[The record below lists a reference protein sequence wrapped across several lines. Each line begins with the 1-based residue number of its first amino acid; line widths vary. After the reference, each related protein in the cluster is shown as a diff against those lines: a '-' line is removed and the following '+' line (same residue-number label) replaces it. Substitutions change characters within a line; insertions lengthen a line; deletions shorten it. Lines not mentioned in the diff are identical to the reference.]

1 MAFFDSKNK
10 TIATYEKSI
19 SDKNASINRYYDEIG
34 RLYYGQYKDMN
45 VDNTKDINTRC
56 EAVTR
61 LIKEIEELKL
71 KILFEKG
78 LKLCPSCKTENQLE
92 YTFCYKCGSRF
103 DIEQPAAEAEKPAEE
118 APAAAP
124 AEEAKEE

>member
-1 MAFFDSKNK
+1 MAFFDPKNK

-61 LIKEIEELKL
+61 LIKEIEDLKL

-118 APAAAP
+118 APAAEP